1 MEDYRYVSAYEP
13 KNKICEIKV
22 IIEKNFV
29 CLKDTKK
36 LKWQMSNPNIS
47 QKFFKAK
54 ITILGIYRFKLVFHF
69 IGK

>member
-13 KNKICEIKV
+13 KNKMSEIKV
-22 IIEKNFV
+22 IIEK
-29 CLKDTKK
+29 KDTKK
-36 LKWQMSNPNIS
+36 LKWQMSNSNIS

-54 ITILGIYRFKLVFHF
+54 ITILGIYRFKLVFYF